1 MLARTKG
8 DKVERFVLKY
18 LTSKGL
24 RLIEQNFNT
33 RYGEIDL
40 VMLDKAT
47 LVFVEVRF
55 RAKSSHGSG
64 AESVDYRK
72 QQKIIKTAHVFLQQT
87 KNMQQHNCRFDVV
100 SVTLQHKRLSADWV
114 QNAFQLHGW

>member
-8 DKVERFVLKY
+8 DKVERFALKY
-18 LTSKGL
+18 LTRKGL
-24 RLIEQNFNT
+24 SLIEQNFNS

-40 VMLDKAT
+40 VMLDKST

-72 QQKIIKTAHVFLQQT
+72 QQKIISSSRVATRATFWYFSK
-87 KNMQQHNCRFDVV
+87 C
-100 SVTLQHKRLSADWV
+100 
-114 QNAFQLHGW
+114 LHLRDILIFGSSEEIS

>member
-8 DKVERFVLKY
+8 DEVERFALKY
-18 LTSKGL
+18 LTRKGL
-24 RLIEQNFNT
+24 SLIEQNFNS

-40 VMLDKAT
+40 VMLDKST
-47 LVFVEVRF
+47 LIFVEVRF

-72 QQKIIKTAHVFLQQT
+72 QQKIIKSAHIFLQQA
-87 KNMQQHNCRFDVV
+87 KNMQHLNCRFDVV
-100 SVTLQHKRLSADWV
+100 SVTLQHRLLSADWV
-114 QNAFQLHGW
+114 QDAFQLHGW

>member
-47 LVFVEVRF
+47 LAFVEVRF